1 MEKKYFIRIAEQLV
15 EVNKE
20 IYTLHHQ
27 TKRRAQYLEERD
39 LINGLVYYSSLDTE
53 DTTGEDGIPD
63 KTSLTVEEV
72 VIQNIMIEKLNKSLV
87 LLNQSEMDLINALF
101 YAGYSEREWASK
113 TGIPQKTINDR
124 KRRILDKLKNLLEK

>member
-1 MEKKYFIRIAEQLV
+1 M
-15 EVNKE
+15 
-20 IYTLHHQ
+20 
-27 TKRRAQYLEERD
+27 
-39 LINGLVYYSSLDTE
+39 YYSGLDTE

-63 KTSLTVEEV
+63 KASPTVEEV